1 MTEKWDYLVPTE
13 EFDEIIRLYCNDFT
27 ALDKSGRYD
36 PITGRDKEIDDAI
49 LILLQRGRKNVCF
62 LAGAGVGKSAAV
74 VGLSQKINT
83 GNVPEMLKGSRV
95 IEIDLSRMA
104 SGTASRAEFQGR
116 FLPFMKGL
124 AERYHNPSEPRIIL
138 FMDEIHQ
145 IMPDCP
151 GSSFAGLSDTIK
163 TYLTQGDLMVI
174 GATTLDEYR
183 MYVTAD
189 PALDRRFQKVNL
201 KAPTTNETYEIMKN
215 IRPGLEKHHKTT
227 VSNECLMLVC
237 QLTEE
242 HMRKRNQPDK
252 SIITADAAMA
262 YHVFINGVGHDLTN
276 ESIYYMVARETGLN
290 AKAMHDE
297 MQIRA
302 IDKEVAIIEGEIEGP
317 KDKESSVPYDPSSNV
332 KDVEIDKDFQAEIA
346 AEKSE
351 VEAKVTESKETEE
364 DRLAEKLAAKLEGK
378 MEQKIEEKLS
388 EKEGK

>member
-1 MTEKWDYLVPTE
+1 MTELWDYLVPDE
-13 EFDEIIRLYCNDFT
+13 EFNELIRLYCNDFT
-27 ALDKSGRYD
+27 ALDKEGRYD

-74 VGLSQKINT
+74 VGLAQKIN
-83 GNVPEMLKGSRV
+83 GGSVPEMLKNSRV
-95 IEIDLSRMA
+95 IEVDLSRMA
-104 SGTASRAEFQGR
+104 SGTSSRAEFQAR

-124 AERYHNPSEPRIIL
+124 AERYHNPNEPRIVL

-145 IMPDCP
+145 IMPGCP

-189 PALDRRFQKVNL
+189 PALDRRFQKITLQQPNV
-201 KAPTTNETYEIMKN
+201 PETYVIMKN
-215 IRPGLEKHHKTT
+215 IIPGLVKHHRVT
-227 VSNECLMLVC
+227 VTNEDLMLIVR
-237 QLTEE
+237 LTEE
-242 HMRKRNQPDK
+242 HMRRRNQPDK

-262 YHVFINGVGHDLTN
+262 YHVFCHGINTEVSK

-297 MQIRA
+297 DLVRKIA
-302 IDKEVAIIEGEIEGP
+302 KEVAILDG
-317 KDKESSVPYDPSSNV
+317 
-332 KDVEIDKDFQAEIA
+332 
-346 AEKSE
+346 
-351 VEAKVTESKETEE
+351 
-364 DRLAEKLAAKLEGK
+364 
-378 MEQKIEEKLS
+378 KIEAPPRRRRQKQGL
-388 EKEGK
+388 